1 MATDTAPPPPAP
13 ASAPASKTKSGAAT
27 PGGKF
32 HRYPWWAPRFWHGM
46 TLGVWL
52 RFAANNRFR
61 ISPTRWPMAV
71 GITIVSIF
79 NTALWLLQQL
89 LLGRRIAR
97 SSIEHPPVFII
108 GHWRSGTTYLH
119 ELLVL
124 DDRFAFPTTY
134 ECFAPSHFL
143 ISDWLVAKYMKFLL
157 PAKRP
162 MDNMAAGWDLPQEDE
177 FALCNL
183 GVGSPY
189 KTMGFP
195 SRPPQDAEYLDLKQL
210 SPSDLERWKAG
221 MRLFLKRVAYR
232 KPRPIVLKSPPHTAR
247 VRTLLE
253 LFPDAKFVHIV
264 RDPVNVYLSTVRL
277 WRSLYEVQGLQ
288 VDNGDDVS
296 EYVLST
302 FERMYASFEEDRPLL
317 RPDQYFE
324 VRYEDL
330 VAGPQAQIR
339 SIYKQLNLGDV
350 EHVQPRLAA
359 FLEAKKDY
367 QTNRFE
373 APDDVRSMVME
384 RWSGF
389 ARRYGYLPNDER

>member
-1 MATDTAPPPPAP
+1 
-13 ASAPASKTKSGAAT
+13 
-27 PGGKF
+27 
-32 HRYPWWAPRFWHGM
+32 M

-52 RFAANNRFR
+52 RFAAKNGFR

-71 GITIVSIF
+71 GITIVSLF

-89 LLGRRIAR
+89 LLGGRIAR
-97 SSIEHPPVFII
+97 SSIEHPPIFII

-143 ISDWLVAKYMKFLL
+143 ISDWLIAKYMKFLL

-189 KTMGFP
+189 KTMAFP
-195 SRPPQDAEYLDLKQL
+195 NRPPQDAEYLELKHL
-210 SPSDLERWKAG
+210 SPGDRERWKEG
-221 MRLFLKRVAYR
+221 MRLFLQRVAYR

-264 RDPVNVYLSTVRL
+264 RDPVNVFLSTVRL
-277 WRSLYEVQGLQ
+277 WRSLYQVQGLQ
-288 VDNGDDVS
+288 VDKGDDVT

-317 RPDQYFE
+317 HPGQYFE

-330 VAGPQAQIR
+330 VADPVGRIQA
-339 SIYKQLNLGDV
+339 IYQQLNFGDFECV
-350 EHVQPRLAA
+350 RPHLEV
-359 FLEAKKDY
+359 FLQSKKDY

-373 APDDVRSMVME
+373 PPDEIRRMVAE
-384 RWSGF
+384 RWADF
-389 ARRYGYLPNDER
+389 AKRYGYRTEDE

>member
-1 MATDTAPPPPAP
+1 MAI
-13 ASAPASKTKSGAAT
+13 
-27 PGGKF
+27 
-32 HRYPWWAPRFWHGM
+32 
-46 TLGVWL
+46 GV
-52 RFAANNRFR
+52 
-61 ISPTRWPMAV
+61 
-71 GITIVSIF
+71 TIVSLF
-79 NTALWLLQQL
+79 NTALWFLQQV
-89 LLGRRIAR
+89 LLGRRIVR
-97 SSIEHPPVFII
+97 SSIAHPPIFII

-157 PAKRP
+157 PEKRP

-183 GVGSPY
+183 GIGSPY
-189 KTMGFP
+189 KTMAFP
-195 SRPPQDAEYLDLKQL
+195 NRPPQDTEYLDLKEL
-210 SPSDLERWKAG
+210 GPDDLARWKAG
-221 MRLFLKRVAYR
+221 MGLFLKRVAYR

-264 RDPVNVYLSTVRL
+264 RDPVNVFLSTVRL
-277 WRSLYEVQGLQ
+277 WRSLYQVQGLQ
-288 VDNGDDVS
+288 VDKGQDVS

-302 FERMYASFEEDRPLL
+302 FERMYESFEEDRQLL
-317 RPDQYFE
+317 RAGHYFE

-330 VAGPQAQIR
+330 VANPVEQIR
-339 SIYKQLNLGDV
+339 AMYQRLNLGDF
-350 EHVQPRLAA
+350 EHVRPQLEA
-359 FLEAKKDY
+359 FLETKKDY

-373 APDDVRSMVME
+373 PPAEVRSMVLE
-384 RWSGF
+384 RWTDF
-389 ARRYGYLPNDER
+389 ARRYGYLTNDEG

>member
-1 MATDTAPPPPAP
+1 MATEIAAPSQTALPPA
-13 ASAPASKTKSGAAT
+13 KTAAAV

-32 HRYPWWAPRFWHGM
+32 HRYPFWAPRFWHGM

-52 RFAANNRFR
+52 RFAAANGFR
-61 ISPTRWPMAV
+61 ISPTRWPMAL
-71 GITIVSIF
+71 GITIVSLF
-79 NTALWLLQQL
+79 NSALWLLQKL
-89 LLGRRIAR
+89 LLGRRIER
-97 SSIEHPPVFII
+97 SAIEHPPVFII

-124 DDRFAFPTTY
+124 DDRFTYPTTY

-143 ISDWLVAKYMKFLL
+143 ISNWLVARYMKFLL
-157 PAKRP
+157 PSKRP
-162 MDNMAAGWDLPQEDE
+162 MDNMAAGWHLPQEDE

-183 GVGSPY
+183 GLGSPY

-195 SRPPQDAEYLDLKQL
+195 NRPPQDAEYLDLKEL
-210 SPSDLERWKAG
+210 SSIDRDRWKRG
-221 MRLFLKRVAYR
+221 MLSFLKHVAYR

-264 RDPVNVYLSTVRL
+264 REPVNVFMSTVRL
-277 WRSLYEVQGLQ
+277 WRSLYQVQGLQ
-288 VDNGDDVS
+288 ADNGHDVT

-302 FERMYASFEEDRPLL
+302 FERMYRSFEEDRPLL
-317 RPDQYFE
+317 TEDQYYE

-330 VAGPQAQIR
+330 VADPVAQIR
-339 SIYKQLNLGDV
+339 AMYEQLDLGDFA
-350 EHVQPRLAA
+350 QLRPRLEA

-373 APDDVRSMVME
+373 PPEEIRTMVAE
-384 RWSGF
+384 RWGEF
-389 ARRYGYLPNDER
+389 AKRYGYANGE

>member
-1 MATDTAPPPPAP
+1 MPTDTASIAPAP
-13 ASAPASKTKSGAAT
+13 APTGKSKLGAAA

-52 RFAANNRFR
+52 RFAAKNGFR
-61 ISPTRWPMAV
+61 ISPTRWPMAA
-71 GITIVSIF
+71 GITIVSLF
-79 NTALWLLQQL
+79 NTALALVQQL
-89 LLGRRIAR
+89 LLGRRIAK
-97 SSIEHPPVFII
+97 SPIEHPPIFII

-124 DDRFAFPTTY
+124 DDGFAFPTTY

-189 KTMGFP
+189 KTMAFP
-195 SRPPQDAEYLDLKQL
+195 NRPPQDADYLDLKQL
-210 SPSDLERWKAG
+210 SSSNLARWKAG

-253 LFPDAKFVHIV
+253 LFPNARFVHIV
-264 RDPVNVYLSTVRL
+264 REPVSVFLSTVRL
-277 WRSLYEVQGLQ
+277 WRSLYQVQGLQ
-288 VDNGDDVS
+288 ADNGHDVS

-302 FERMYASFEEDRPLL
+302 FERMYASFEEDRRLL
-317 RPDQYFE
+317 KRGQYFE

-330 VAGPQAQIR
+330 VADPQGQIR
-339 SIYKQLNLGDV
+339 AMYERLNLGDFERV
-350 EHVQPRLAA
+350 RPRLEE
-359 FLEAKKDY
+359 FLVAKKDY

-373 APDDVRSMVME
+373 PPAEVRSMVYA
-384 RWSGF
+384 RWAEF
-389 ARRYGYLPNDER
+389 ARRYGYA

>member
-1 MATDTAPPPPAP
+1 MAALSAPHVPSP
-13 ASAPASKTKSGAAT
+13 ASAGKAALGAGT

-52 RFAANNRFR
+52 RFAGRNGFR

-71 GITIVSIF
+71 GITIVSVF
-79 NTALWLLQQL
+79 NTAMWLLQQL
-89 LLGRRIAR
+89 LLGRRVDR
-97 SSIEHPPVFII
+97 SSIAHPPIFII

-134 ECFAPSHFL
+134 ECFAPAHFL

-157 PAKRP
+157 PTKRP

-183 GVGSPY
+183 GLGSPY

-195 SRPPQDAEYLDLKQL
+195 NRQPQDAEYLDLKQL
-210 SPSDLERWKAG
+210 SPVDKERWKSG
-221 MRLFLKRVAYR
+221 VRLFLKRVAYR
-232 KPRPIVLKSPPHTAR
+232 KQRPIVLKSPPHTAR

-253 LFPDAKFVHIV
+253 LFPHAKFVHIV
-264 RDPVNVYLSTVRL
+264 RDPINVFLSTVRL
-277 WRSLYEVQGLQ
+277 WRSLYQVQGLQ
-288 VDNGDDVS
+288 VDKGHDVT

-317 RPDQYFE
+317 KPNQYYE

-330 VAGPQAQIR
+330 VANSLGQIR
-339 SIYKQLNLGDV
+339 AMYEQLNLGDF
-350 EHVQPRLAA
+350 EQVQPRLAA

-373 APDDVRSMVME
+373 APEEVRAMVME
-384 RWSGF
+384 RWADF
-389 ARRYGYLPNDER
+389 ARRYGYLSNDER